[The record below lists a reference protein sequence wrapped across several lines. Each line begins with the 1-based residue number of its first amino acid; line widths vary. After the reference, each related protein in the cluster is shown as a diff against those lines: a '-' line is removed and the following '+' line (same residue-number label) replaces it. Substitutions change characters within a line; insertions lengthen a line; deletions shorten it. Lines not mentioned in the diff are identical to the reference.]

1 MRKRIL
7 WSIIAF
13 VAVFV
18 LLFSACQ
25 KTEKQDELTKE
36 ETKKEDVND
45 KEADSGDTANEDEAQ
60 PLKDNTMPIVVPAG
74 STTISFACRGM
85 GADGVDLA
93 TSPVWMKVEEVTG
106 IDIDWQIG
114 PAGPDSGAD
123 YTTLMQTRLAAGQDL
138 PDILQLPG
146 TIGDAVK
153 YANEG
158 ILLKLDDLID
168 MYAPNIKA
176 LYEQYPAIEGSS
188 RTPDGDI
195 YFLINYL
202 LGNENNNLVSVRKDW
217 MDKLDLETP
226 ETADDWYNVLLTVK
240 QSDVN
245 GTGSDD
251 IIAFGEEVDYFLS
264 AFNMTSRGGYY
275 WYDKEGKISFFAMR
289 PEFKDYLTYLNKL
302 YEDNLLDPM
311 YGSGESMVD
320 ELRKQNK
327 VFCDWSWAA
336 TPPVFDGELKD
347 AGFPEANWQFVIPP
361 KSEDGSLSFKTNS
374 IARSDEWY
382 AISVDCENT
391 DVAMRLYDFMYAS
404 EEGTRLTICGIEGED
419 WTLDAD
425 GKLQFTDAVANN
437 PDYGLIAYLRNVRGA
452 FVTPMELQ
460 TTEFNN
466 ARISGKF
473 AENLQLIQDSGG
485 NSQYPVIIPTVGEQE
500 KQAMLFTDIQ
510 SYIDEMTIKFVA
522 GKEPMEN
529 FDAFQQALTNMNI
542 EELTAVYQQQYD
554 RFVGK

>member
-1 MRKRIL
+1 MSKRIL
-7 WSIIAF
+7 FGLIAL
-13 VAVFV
+13 VTVFV

-25 KTEKQDELTKE
+25 KTETQDELV
-36 ETKKEDVND
+36 KEDTNQED
-45 KEADSGDTANEDEAQ
+45 TSDSDTANEDTTEDTVE
-60 PLKDNTMPIVVPAG
+60 PLTENSMPIVDPAD
-74 STTISFACRGM
+74 SVTISFACRGM

-93 TSPVWMKVEEVTG
+93 TSPVWTKVEEVTG
-106 IDIDWQIG
+106 VDIDWQIG
-114 PAGPDSGAD
+114 PAGPDSGSD
-123 YTTLMQTRLAAGQDL
+123 YTMLMQTRLAAGQDL

-158 ILLKLDDLID
+158 IILKLDDLID
-168 MYAPNIKA
+168 MYAPNVKA
-176 LYEQYPAIEGSS
+176 LYEQHPAIEGSS

-217 MDKLDLETP
+217 LDKLSLDIP
-226 ETADDWYNVLLTVK
+226 ETADDWYNVLSTVK

-245 GTGSDD
+245 ETGEDD
-251 IIAFGEEVDYFLS
+251 IIAYGEKMDYFLS

-275 WYDKEGKISFFAMR
+275 WYDEDGKVSFFAMR

-302 YEDNLLDPM
+302 YSEGLLDPM
-311 YGSGESMVD
+311 FGSGESMVD

-361 KSEDGSLSFKTNS
+361 KSKDGSLSFRTNS

-382 AISVDCENT
+382 AISIDCENT

-419 WTLDAD
+419 WVLDAE
-425 GKLQFTDAVANN
+425 GKLQFTDSVANN

-485 NSQYPVIIPTVGEQE
+485 NVQYPVIIPTVEEQE

-522 GKEPMEN
+522 GKEPLEN
-529 FDAFQQALTNMNI
+529 FESFQQALIKMNI
-542 EELTAVYQQQYD
+542 EELTQVYQQQYD
-554 RFVGK
+554 RFAGK